1 MLINTKYYIGFKYW
15 VARVY
20 SKYEDDNII
29 VDGKVYTR
37 KTKVLFPMA
46 KQKEIVG
53 ISIEVDSNKK
63 IDISYKIRN
72 VGENGVGFADKI
84 DRDFHEIMFLNR
96 NQAFNYAI
104 DKLNDN
110 KEEYYGAITNNWE
123 HD

>member
-20 SKYEDDNII
+20 SKYEDENII

-53 ISIEVDSNKK
+53 IGIQVGSNKT
-63 IDISYKIRN
+63 INISYFIRN
-72 VGENGVGFADKI
+72 VGENDVGFEDKI
-84 DRDFHEIMFLNR
+84 GRDFHEIMFSNR
-96 NQAFNYAI
+96 NQAFNHAI

-110 KEEYYGAITNNWE
+110 KEEYYGSITNNWE